1 MIEWANSPCLTL
13 YFYFRNISH
22 LTRDDLIVYCFISWF
37 QDYEQLI
44 ELLKQDA
51 AESRQQIQTL
61 TEVNTALSIK
71 VYQLEAAQAAM
82 YPVLAQPLVPPVEEK
97 VDLTAFLLQATGE
110 EGGANVGDSD
120 SPQLD
125 MEQFE
130 NNYDQYDRNDAPS
143 PVLEVDEEF

>member
-1 MIEWANSPCLTL
+1 M
-13 YFYFRNISH
+13 
-22 LTRDDLIVYCFISWF
+22 
-37 QDYEQLI
+37 
-44 ELLKQDA
+44 KQDA